1 MLDKLLKLSYALLLT
16 VILIQILIESNDNS
30 KLIDVNTNLTEMEN
44 KYITE

>member
-16 VILIQILIESNDNS
+16 AILIQILIESNDNS